1 MKQIKSETYERS
13 LRDDTTGKE
22 FRVDIIKTLE
32 EGDEPTE
39 GWRETHTIYGNLTEM
54 NREDIMNALARQE
67 RSSQYGGQRNVSAP
81 RILTCNP
88 ITTIMVQSGG
98 LDI

>member
-1 MKQIKSETYERS
+1 
-13 LRDDTTGKE
+13 
-22 FRVDIIKTLE
+22 
-32 EGDEPTE
+32 
-39 GWRETHTIYGNLTEM
+39 M

-67 RSSQYGGQRNVSAP
+67 RSSQFGGQRYVSAP